1 MIDIKTMS
9 FGHDLWD
16 KTIEFAEKCSCR
28 AGLYLAL
35 KMRNNDFESNER
47 VLVALDAD
55 NIVAFCIFTNKDELP
70 KEYDFTPFIG
80 FMFVDEKYRGHRI
93 SEKMI
98 ESACNLARQQGY
110 HKIYIISGELGL
122 YEKYGFI
129 KIGDY
134 ETINDS
140 VDQLFYRKL

>member
-1 MIDIKTMS
+1 MIEIEIMS

-16 KTIEFAEKCSCR
+16 KTIEFAEKCSWR
-28 AGLYLAL
+28 AGSFLAL

-47 VLVALDAD
+47 VLVALDGD
-55 NIVAFCIFTNKDELP
+55 NIVAFCTFANKDELP

-93 SEKMI
+93 SEKLI
-98 ESACNLARQQGY
+98 ETACNFARQQNY
-110 HKIYIISGELGL
+110 SKMYIMSGEVGL
-122 YEKYGFI
+122 YEKYGFV

-134 ETINDS
+134 KTIYDS
-140 VDQLFYRKL
+140 VDQLFYREL